1 MKGSE
6 NMNLDD
12 SLTEA
17 LAADESAAAEAPQR
31 KAALQADEA
40 EVQASFSHVLKIKG
54 RAMTEALMTIA
65 GTRQRSGRLW
75 LMFLATSIVIVL
87 LLVQVYYR
95 HRELNLGYAL
105 SAAIADREALLEE
118 NRKLRI
124 ELRILSSRERLDPLA
139 MRQLGMVTL
148 KPEQILF
155 VTKPR
160 RDVNTPTPRGTRRQD
175 GLDNVKLIVED

>member
-1 MKGSE
+1 MKGLES
-6 NMNLDD
+6 MNLDD

-17 LAADESAAAEAPQR
+17 LAADEDAAEEAQR
-31 KAALQADEA
+31 DGALQANEA
-40 EVQASFSHVLKIKG
+40 RMQASFSQVLRVKG
-54 RAMTEALMTIA
+54 RAMTDALMTIA

-105 SAAIADREALLEE
+105 SAAIADREALLED

-124 ELRILSSRERLDPLA
+124 ELRILSSRERLAPLA

-160 RDVNTPTPRGTRRQD
+160 RDADTPTPRGTRRQD